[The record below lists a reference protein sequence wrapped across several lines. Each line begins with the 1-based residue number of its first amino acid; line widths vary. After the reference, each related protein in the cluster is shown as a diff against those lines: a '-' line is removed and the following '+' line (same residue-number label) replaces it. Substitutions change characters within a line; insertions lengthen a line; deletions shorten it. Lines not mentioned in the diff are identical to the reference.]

1 MNTQHKNIFNNIFKL
16 WSKEEIVEI
25 NPLAESGSNRKYF
38 RLIGKSETAIGVYNP
53 NEKENIAFLTFA
65 EHFVKKGLPV
75 PKVYQHDLSQNIYMQ
90 EDLGDQTL
98 FNLLQS
104 EGFSK
109 KVKNYYEQSLS
120 ILLKFQIEAGKD
132 LNYSVCYP
140 RDKFDEQS
148 ILWDLNYFKYYFL
161 KLAEIQFDEQTLEND
176 FHTLSKFLLETDTNY
191 FMYRDFQAR
200 NIMIKDEQLY
210 FIDFQGGRKGALQYD
225 PASLLWSARANLS
238 FLQRE
243 ELLNYYYSKLSNY
256 KKINEKEFK
265 KYYYGYVLIRIL
277 QTLGAYGFRGFFER
291 KKHFLKS
298 IPFALDNVKWL
309 LENSKLN
316 LVCKELFSALKK
328 LINKNFYNI
337 IME

>member
-25 NPLAESGSNRKYF
+25 TPLAESGSNRKYF

-65 EHFVKKGLPV
+65 EHFLKKGLPV
-75 PKVYQHDLSQNIYMQ
+75 PKVYQYDLANNIYIQ
-90 EDLGDQTL
+90 EDLGDNTL
-98 FNLLQS
+98 FDLLQK
-104 EGFSK
+104 EGFSG
-109 KVKNYYEQSLS
+109 KVEKYYQQALTK
-120 ILLKFQIEAGKD
+120 LLKFQIIAGKD
-132 LNYSVCYP
+132 LDYSVCYP

-161 KLAEIQFDEQTLEND
+161 KLADIQFDEQTLEDD
-176 FHTLSKFLLETDTNY
+176 FQTLTKFLLETDTNY

-200 NIMIKDEQLY
+200 NIMIKNEQLY

-225 PASLLWSARANLS
+225 PASLIWSARANLS

-243 ELLNYYYSKLSNY
+243 DLLSYYIDELNKRI
-256 KKINEKEFK
+256 KINEKEFK

-277 QTLGAYGFRGFFER
+277 QTLGAYGFRGYFER
-291 KKHFLKS
+291 KEHFLKS
-298 IPFALDNVKWL
+298 IPFALNNIKWL
-309 LENSKLN
+309 LENCKLDLSLN
-316 LVCKELFSALKK
+316 ELISALNKLLKK
-328 LINKNFYNI
+328 DFDKK

>member
-1 MNTQHKNIFNNIFKL
+1 MSKTLQENLNILFKTWCGEELHKIT
-16 WSKEEIVEI
+16 
-25 NPLAESGSNRKYF
+25 PLAESGSNRKYY
-38 RLIGKSETAIGVYNP
+38 RLIGKSATAIGVYNS

-65 EHFVKKGLPV
+65 EHFLKKGLPV
-75 PKVYQHDLSQNIYMQ
+75 PKVYQYDLANNIYIQ
-90 EDLGDQTL
+90 EDLGDNTL
-98 FNLLQS
+98 FDLLQK
-104 EGFSK
+104 EGFSGQVEK
-109 KVKNYYEQSLS
+109 YYQQTLTQ
-120 ILLKFQIEAGKD
+120 LLKFQIEAGKD
-132 LNYSVCYP
+132 LDYTVCYP

-161 KLAEIQFDEQTLEND
+161 KLAGVQFDEQKLEDD
-176 FHTLSKFLLETDTNY
+176 FQSLKNFLLEAETNY
-191 FMYRDFQAR
+191 FMYRDFQVR
-200 NIMIKDEQLY
+200 NIMIKNEQLY

-277 QTLGAYGFRGFFER
+277 QTLGAYGFRGYFER
-291 KKHFLKS
+291 KEHFLKS
-298 IPFALDNVKWL
+298 IPFALNNIKWL
-309 LENSKLN
+309 LENCKLDLSLN
-316 LVCKELFSALKK
+316 ELISALNKLLKK
-328 LINKNFYNI
+328 DFNKK